1 MVDYQYSNRRL
12 LYPQRVVC
20 VTNLNIRPAQSALS
34 GTCSKDACRRHGRR
48 VFPARILWSVCFFIS
63 TTGLTANYAQLSA
76 QQVTTVAPPTVA
88 GAEAL
93 PNAPGTVEYPDAVPV
108 PLAGGQEP
116 APIA

>member
-1 MVDYQYSNRRL
+1 MVDSGYSNRRL

-63 TTGLTANYAQLSA
+63 TTGLPANYAHLAA
-76 QQVTTVAPPTVA
+76 QQVTTVAPPRADA
-88 GAEAL
+88 GEVL
-93 PNAPGTVEYPDAVPV
+93 PNAPGAVEFDGAAFHDDVGV
-108 PLAGGQEP
+108 EDWEG
-116 APIA
+116 